1 MSQYSRRFVERRA
14 ITNVRSVLS
23 PVSISRSILVSATG
37 RSLVAS
43 SVSHRLAPRPEP
55 TEYLL
60 SLRAPHDDLAVKTRR
75 RQKVRGTVRRSENV
89 VFVHISSSPLRLGPQ
104 IVRLED
110 RVKVLS

>member
-1 MSQYSRRFVERRA
+1 MHSA
-14 ITNVRSVLS
+14 LS
-23 PVSISRSILVSATG
+23 PVSISRSVLISATG

-43 SVSHRLAPRPEP
+43 SMSHWLAPRPEP

-60 SLRAPHDDLAVKTRR
+60 SLSAPHDDLAVKTRR
-75 RQKVRGTVRRSENV
+75 CQKVRGTVRRSENV

-110 RVKVLS
+110 RIKVLR